1 MMKVRE
7 REDSMTCVYVYMT
20 RRMIEERDS
29 YVETS
34 VLYESVNQ
42 QQGNDSKQGYRRY
55 RSKAFV
61 VCLE

>member
-1 MMKVRE
+1 MM
-7 REDSMTCVYVYMT
+7 
-20 RRMIEERDS
+20 RRKIEKRDS

-42 QQGNDSKQGYRRY
+42 QQGNDSKQGYRRD
-55 RSKAFV
+55 RSKALV